1 MSARRF
7 LDSLI
12 ASAKGIL
19 TDTGLAERKEG
30 GGMSISSL
38 GKGAA
43 IGAVAATLLRNK
55 SLRRI
60 GGAAALGFLAYR
72 AIQHYKA
79 QSAPP
84 AAPEPAQAPPAALA
98 PPSAPEAAPVADER
112 AQTLLIAI
120 VHAAKADGHID
131 AAERAAI
138 DRALAEQGES
148 PTLRALIAGEMEKP
162 TDPHAVAALAQDQQH
177 AAEIYLASLM
187 AAGDISFM
195 ERAYLDALAQALRLP
210 PELKTALERE
220 AAQGG

>member
-7 LDSLI
+7 LDSLL
-12 ASAKGIL
+12 ASAKNIL

-30 GGMSISSL
+30 GGMGITSL

-60 GGAAALGFLAYR
+60 GGAAALGYLAYR

-79 QSAPP
+79 QPNSPPP
-84 AAPEPAQAPPAALA
+84 ADASGAAPAALA
-98 PPSAPEAAPVADER
+98 PPPVIDTKPMADER
-112 AQTLLIAI
+112 AQSLLIAI

-131 AAERAAI
+131 GSERAAI

-148 PTLRALIAGEMEKP
+148 PELRALIAREMDKP
-162 TDPHAVAALAQDQQH
+162 TDPHAVAALARDEQH
-177 AAEIYLASLM
+177 RAEIYLASLM

-195 ERAYLDALAQALRLP
+195 ERAYLDALAQALGLA
-210 PELKTALERE
+210 PELKAALERE
-220 AAQGG
+220 AVAA